1 MYKIEK
7 DKLPKLLEAIAKT
20 SDVYAP
26 VRQGEQVNFAK
37 YGEGETL
44 DIDTL
49 KTVKSPKDF
58 FLPQAETL
66 YYGNNQGG
74 KLSIEPAS
82 LEHAPFVVFGVRG
95 CDVKAMT
102 ILDKVYLTDPIDRFY
117 EARRK
122 QGCIIALACAE
133 PQLTCFC
140 KPFGVDAAEPG
151 ADITTW
157 PAGDFLY
164 WKANTEKGHAL
175 TKAVESQLDPAAD
188 TVAEECKADIRKK
201 VDALPYSQG
210 LPLERFKAE
219 NLLELFEDPRWD
231 ELYKACL
238 ACGTCAFVCPTCQCY
253 DIQDFDTGNGV
264 QRFRCWDSCMYSDF
278 TLMAHGNPR
287 TSQKERFRQRFM
299 HKLVYSMAN
308 DGDYSCVGC
317 GRCVN
322 KCPVQLNIV
331 KVIKSLGVGANV

>member
-1 MYKIEK
+1 MYKIAK
-7 DKLPKLLEAIAKT
+7 DKLPELLEFIAKT

-37 YGEGETL
+37 YSASETL

-58 FLPQAETL
+58 FLPQVEEL
-66 YYGNNQGG
+66 YSGSNHQG
-74 KLSIEPAS
+74 KISIEAAS

-95 CDVKAMT
+95 CDVKAMD
-102 ILDKVYLTDPIDRFY
+102 ILDKVYLSDPVDHFY
-117 EARRK
+117 KSRREK
-122 QGCIIALACAE
+122 GCVISLACAD

-140 KPFGVDAAEPG
+140 KVFGIDAAAPG

-157 PAGDFLY
+157 AEGDFLY
-164 WKANTEKGHAL
+164 WQANTEKGFAL
-175 TKAVESQLDPAAD
+175 TEAVVSQFDPAAKS
-188 TVAEECKADIRKK
+188 VVEEVQADIRKK

-210 LPLERFKAE
+210 LPLERFKGE
-219 NLLELFEDPRWD
+219 NLLELFEDSRWD

-238 ACGTCAFVCPTCQCY
+238 ACGTCTFICPTCQCY
-253 DIQDFDTGNGV
+253 DIQDFDTGKGV
-264 QRFRCWDSCMYSDF
+264 DRFRCWDSCMYSDF

-308 DGDYSCVGC
+308 DGYHSCVGC

-322 KCPVQLNIV
+322 KCPAQLNIV
-331 KVIKSLGVGANV
+331 KVIKNLGVEANV